1 MTPCHLVGPEHL
13 RDRTG
18 RRGELMEN
26 REEERK
32 GSGGAAAGGGSAPG
46 ANLRDLVSREY
57 YGHKKKVTPL
67 NASATSHHNFFL
79 SP

>member
-1 MTPCHLVGPEHL
+1 MTPCHLVGPEDL

-18 RRGELMEN
+18 RGGERMEK

-32 GSGGAAAGGGSAPG
+32 GSGGAAGTGGSTPG

-67 NASATSHHNFFL
+67 NASAISIII
-79 SP
+79 SS

>member
-1 MTPCHLVGPEHL
+1 MTPCHLVRPEDL

-18 RRGELMEN
+18 KGGERMEN

-32 GSGGAAAGGGSAPG
+32 GSGGAAAGGGSTPG

-67 NASATSHHNFFL
+67 NASAISHHNFIL

>member
-1 MTPCHLVGPEHL
+1 MTPCHLVGPEDL

-18 RRGELMEN
+18 RGGERMEK

-67 NASATSHHNFFL
+67 NASAISIII
-79 SP
+79 SS